1 MSTAIGHITTLSK
14 QASARI
20 GLEVTAAVRQGG
32 GIGRYVRQL
41 LQATAQRDDGFDYRL
56 FYASENPIP
65 HQLPPLAP
73 NFRVRQLPFHDIWL
87 ARGWHRLQL
96 PVPVT
101 LITGKVDL
109 YHSPDF
115 TLPPTPNIPT
125 VLTVHDLS
133 FVRDPESA
141 APGLRAYLN
150 TVVPRS
156 VKRAT
161 HILADSQATK
171 DDLIDLYN
179 TPADKI
185 TVLYCGVGPEFAPV
199 TDAARLAAVRATY
212 GIGAQPYIFS
222 ISTLQPRKNYQRL
235 IQAFDAAMQTLQ
247 DQDTKLV
254 LAGGKGWLY
263 DEIFAEVE
271 RRNLQ
276 ARVIFPGFVADEDLA
291 ALYSGAEVMAYPS
304 LYEGFGLP
312 MLEAMACGT
321 PVLTS
326 TESCLPEVAADAA
339 VCVDPYDVDAIAQG
353 LVQVL
358 QDSSTQQTLVT
369 KGYARAREF
378 TWQQSAQVLT
388 DVYRMLL

>member
-1 MSTAIGHITTLSK
+1 MP
-14 QASARI
+14 RI

-32 GIGRYVRQL
+32 GIGRYVREL
-41 LQATAQRDDGFDYRL
+41 LQATAQRQDGFDYRL
-56 FYASENPIP
+56 FFASDNPVP
-65 HQLPPLAP
+65 HALPALPQ

-101 LITGKVDL
+101 LITGSVDL

-115 TLPPTPNIPT
+115 TLPPTPKIPT

-141 APGLRAYLN
+141 APGLRTYLN

-156 VKRAT
+156 VSRAT

-179 TPADKI
+179 TPADKV
-185 TVLYCGVGPEFAPV
+185 TVLYSGVGTEFVPV
-199 TDAARLAAVRATY
+199 ADSATLSAVRAKY
-212 GIGAQPYIFS
+212 GIGAEPYIFS

-235 IQAFDAAMQTLQ
+235 IQAFDIAMQQLQ
-247 DQDTKLV
+247 NTEIKLV

-276 ARVIFPGFVADEDLA
+276 SRVIFPGFVDDEDLA

-312 MLEAMACGT
+312 MLEAMACHT

-326 TESCLPEVAADAA
+326 TVSCLPEVAGDAA
-339 VCVDPYDVDAIAQG
+339 VCVDPYDLDAMAAG
-353 LVQVL
+353 LI
-358 QDSSTQQTLVT
+358 DTLENTALRTDLVA
-369 KGYARAREF
+369 KGIRRASEF
-378 TWQQSAQVLT
+378 TWAKSAENLNQ
-388 DVYRMLL
+388 VYRKLL